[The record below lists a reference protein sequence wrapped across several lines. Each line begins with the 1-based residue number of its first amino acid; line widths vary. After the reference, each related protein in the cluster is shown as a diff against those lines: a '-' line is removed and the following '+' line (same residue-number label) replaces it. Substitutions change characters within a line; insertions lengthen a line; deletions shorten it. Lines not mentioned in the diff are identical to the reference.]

1 MSIEIVL
8 QLSGVCQYPNGTTFN
23 YQESESFATSP
34 DVRKSLT
41 DIQLSANYNDDV
53 TIDILLARQF
63 LKDYCHEEFDRL
75 VALAEKS
82 GMDIIA
88 IIS

>member
-8 QLSGVCQYPNGTTFN
+8 QLSGVCKYPNGTTFN
-23 YQESESFATSP
+23 YQESESFATIP

-41 DIQLSANYNDDV
+41 DMRLSAKYDDDV
-53 TIDILLARQF
+53 TVDIPQARQS
-63 LKDYCHEEFDRL
+63 LKEHCHEEFDRL
-75 VALAEKS
+75 VKLAENS

-88 IIS
+88 LIV